1 MEHVKITIA
10 LIVAVLLQWTL
21 RNVAEPL
28 AFVDFPL
35 IIVVYASLQ
44 GSSIRALF
52 YGTLAGIA
60 VDALSYGLLG
70 ANGFSKT
77 LVAFVVSEIVRRVY
91 VDNLLLR
98 IPVIAG
104 ACLLDDLVYYGMH
117 RLLGQE
123 PTGEFVT
130 TLAYTVIGTTIAGTI
145 IYLLLDSFFAENVKN
160 RRREVFTPRRQT
172 RRRNPIRLGNRR

>member
-1 MEHVKITIA
+1 MEQVKITIA
-10 LIVAVLLQWTL
+10 LIIAVLLQWTL
-21 RNVAEPL
+21 RNIAEPL

-35 IIVVYASLQ
+35 IIVVYAALQ

-52 YGTLAGIA
+52 YGTAAGIA
-60 VDALSYGLLG
+60 VDALSGGLLG

-77 LVAFVVSEIVRRVY
+77 LVAFVVAEIVRRVY

-160 RRREVFTPRRQT
+160 RRREVFTQRRQT